1 MMRPSSWV
9 VAALIVFVSIPAMAQ
24 PRGGGRGPGGF
35 GGRGGLGGGPQVSAL
50 QLASNS
56 AVQSELAMTEE
67 QVSKIQAL
75 NEEFRA
81 KAREGAGDFRALREL
96 PEEERRERM
105 QEMMAERQE
114 TMSKLNAEF
123 QPKVAE
129 VLDAVQSER
138 LEQIRVQAL
147 GPQALQDETVVKALG
162 LTQEQQAKIEAAHT
176 EFGEKTAELRR
187 GEGDARERFGQ
198 IRELSQAR
206 DQQINAVL
214 TTEQQAKLEQAK
226 GDEFDLAQLRQGR
239 GRGGEGARPGQRG
252 RGRGEGAGRGRPEGA
267 ERGEGRRGRGR
278 GEGRPERPE
287 RPRT

>member
-9 VAALIVFVSIPAMAQ
+9 VAALIVLVSIPAMAQ

-35 GGRGGLGGGPQVSAL
+35 GGRGGFGGGAPTSAL

-56 AVQSELAMTEE
+56 AVQSELALTEE

-75 NEEFRA
+75 NEEFRE
-81 KAREGAGDFRALREL
+81 KAREAAGDRRALREL
-96 PEEERRERM
+96 PEDERRERM
-105 QEMMAERQE
+105 RQMIAERQE
-114 TMSKLNAEF
+114 AMSKLNAEF
-123 QPKVAE
+123 QPKLAE
-129 VLDAVQSER
+129 VLDAVQTER

-187 GEGDARERFGQ
+187 GDGDARERFGQ

-214 TTEQQAKLEQAK
+214 TTEQQAKLEQIK
-226 GDEFDLAQLRQGR
+226 GDEFDLAQLRRGR

-252 RGRGEGAGRGRPEGA
+252 RGRGEGAGRGRPQRPEGA

-278 GEGRPERPE
+278 GEGRPERP
-287 RPRT
+287 RT